1 VPTFFRRPD
10 ISPDGELFLFPAG
23 IWHKTPES
31 RPEYCAFLYRK
42 NFLEKPTFVLP
53 TNGEP
58 ALVCK
63 FCPKL
68 FKKPEN
74 KPGVFPL
81 PYYMV
86 FAIATSSAV
95 LVYSTEETRPI
106 CAMGNF
112 HYASLTD
119 LSWRGANL
127 LAVSSSDGFCSFM
140 NFQDNKLGEIYEP
153 TG

>member
-1 VPTFFRRPD
+1 
-10 ISPDGELFLFPAG
+10 
-23 IWHKTPES
+23 
-31 RPEYCAFLYRK
+31 
-42 NFLEKPTFVLP
+42 
-53 TNGEP
+53 
-58 ALVCK
+58 
-63 FCPKL
+63 L